1 MPDNAAAAVHPN
13 TQINITMP
21 DGAVRTYAAG
31 TTGLQI
37 AESIAK
43 SLAKASIAIRLN
55 GELSDL
61 SLPVLEDARIEL
73 VKREDADALGLIRH
87 DCAHVLAE
95 AVQKLFPGTQVTIG
109 PTIENGF
116 FYDFYRNQP
125 FTTEDLTLI
134 EAEMRKIVERG
145 AAFTRE
151 VWSRDEAIKFFKEKG
166 ENFKVE
172 LIQDLPETETI
183 KIYKQGD
190 WLDLCRGPHMP
201 SVKNVGTAFKLM
213 KVAGAYWR
221 GDSSKAMLTR
231 IYGTAWRTEDELKA
245 YLHQLEE
252 AEKRDHRKLGREM
265 DLFHMQDEAQGS
277 VFWHP
282 KGYAIWLALESY
294 MRRRVTDGGYVEV
307 KTPQLMAKK
316 FWEQSGH
323 WEKYRDGM
331 FIVPDEIP
339 SLEDGKPIVSDKAFD
354 NLLALKPMNCPA
366 HVQIFKQGIKSYR
379 DLPVRMAEFGCC
391 HRNEAHG
398 ALHGLMRVRQF
409 TQDDAHIFCREDQI
423 LSESIKFC
431 ELAKAVYKDLGF
443 DSYSIKLETRPEKR
457 IGSDALWDKA
467 EAGLEDALKELGMDY
482 TISPG
487 DGAFYG
493 PKLAFIVRDAIG
505 REWGCATLQ
514 LDFNLPERL
523 DANYIGEDGQRHRPV
538 MLHRAV
544 LGSIERFIGI
554 LIENYAGKLPLW
566 LAPVQCVVATITS
579 EADAYAKELAA
590 ELQAAGLKV
599 NLDTRNET
607 INLKVREHS
616 LAKVSTLFVV
626 GARESAEKKVAIRRL
641 GSDRQ
646 EFVARDQAVAD
657 LIEACRA
664 PF

>member
-1 MPDNAAAAVHPN
+1 MSDSAAALQPEVSIA
-13 TQINITMP
+13 ITLP
-21 DGAVRTYAAG
+21 DGSVRMYASG

-43 SLAKASIAIRLN
+43 SLAKAAIAIKIN

-61 SLPVLEDARIEL
+61 SLPITQNSHISLI
-73 VKREDADALGLIRH
+73 KREDSDALGLIRH

-95 AVQKLFPGTQVTIG
+95 AVQTLFPGTQVTIG

-116 FYDFYRNQP
+116 YYDFFRNQP
-125 FTTEDLTLI
+125 FTTEDFEAI
-134 EAEMRKIVERG
+134 EKEMRRIVERG

-151 VWSRDEAIKFFKEKG
+151 VWLRDEAINFFKTKG
-166 ENFKVE
+166 EGFKVE

-221 GDSSKAMLTR
+221 GDSNKPMLTR

-252 AEKRDHRKLGREM
+252 AEKRDHRKLGKEM
-265 DLFHMQDEAQGS
+265 DLFHLQDEAQGS

-282 KGYAIWLALESY
+282 KGYAIWVALEAY
-294 MRRRVTDGGYVEV
+294 MRRRLVDGGYVEV

-323 WEKYRDGM
+323 WDKYRDGM

-339 SLEDGKPIVSDKAFD
+339 SIEEDKPILSDKAFD

-379 DLPVRMAEFGCC
+379 DLPIRMAEFGCC

-409 TQDDAHIFCREDQI
+409 TQDDAHIFAREDQI

-443 DSYSIKLETRPEKR
+443 NDYSIKLETRPEKR

-467 EAGLEDALKELGMDY
+467 ETGLMDALKELGMEY

-523 DANYIGEDGQRHRPV
+523 DASYVGEDGQRHRPV

-554 LIENYAGKLPLW
+554 LIENFAGKLPLW
-566 LAPVQCVVATITS
+566 LAPTQCVIATITQ
-579 EADAYAKELAA
+579 EGDEYAKALYDELRA
-590 ELQAAGLKV
+590 QGLRV
-599 NLDTRNET
+599 QLDTRNET

-616 LAKVSTLFVV
+616 LGKVPVLFVV
-626 GARESAEKKVAIRRL
+626 GAREAAEKTIAIRRL
-641 GSDRQ
+641 GVEKQ
-646 EFVARDQAVAD
+646 QFIARDEAVSQLVA
-657 LIEACRA
+657 ECRP

>member
-1 MPDNAAAAVHPN
+1 MTEVASIAPQDQNSIA
-13 TQINITMP
+13 ITLP
-21 DGAVRTYAAG
+21 DGSVRTYVAG

-43 SLAKASIAIRLN
+43 SLAKAAIAIKIN

-61 SLPVLEDARIEL
+61 SIPITEDAAIAL
-73 VKREDADALGLIRH
+73 IKREDPDALGLIRH

-125 FTTEDLTLI
+125 FTTEDFAAI
-134 EAEMRKIVERG
+134 EAEMRKIIERG

-151 VWSRDEAIKFFKEKG
+151 VWSRDDAIAFFKARG

-183 KIYKQGD
+183 KIYKQGE

-231 IYGTAWRTEDELKA
+231 IYGTAWRTEEELKTH
-245 YLHQLEE
+245 LHQLEE
-252 AEKRDHRKLGREM
+252 AEKRDHRKLGKEM
-265 DLFHMQDEAQGS
+265 DLFHMQEEAQGS

-282 KGYAIWLALESY
+282 KGYTIWLALEGY

-339 SLEDGKPIVSDKAFD
+339 SLEEGKPIVSDKAFD

-379 DLPVRMAEFGCC
+379 DMPIRMAEFGCC

-431 ELAKAVYKDLGF
+431 ELTKAVYKDLGF

-467 EAGLEDALKELGMDY
+467 EAGLEDALKELGMEY
-482 TISPG
+482 TVSPG

-523 DANYIGEDGQRHRPV
+523 DANYIGEDGARHRPV

-566 LAPVQCVVATITS
+566 LAPTQCVITTITN
-579 EADAYAKELAA
+579 EADGYAA
-590 ELQAAGLKV
+590 ELYDQLRAAGIRV
-599 NLDTRNET
+599 ILDTRNET

-616 LAKVSTLFVV
+616 LAKISTIFVV
-626 GARESAEKKVAIRRL
+626 GAREKDEKTVAIRRL
-641 GSDRQ
+641 GSNGQ
-646 EFVARDQAVAD
+646 EIVKASAAIEA
-657 LIEACRA
+657 LIEAAKA
-664 PF
+664 PY